1 MRKNGAGA
9 VIYAVP
15 AVLRD
20 HGVRLRMLELT
31 RFPQGTEHDEP
42 IDADFPEVAEKG
54 RGAEEQPEKEEQEEK
69 GNEAS

>member
-1 MRKNGAGA
+1 
-9 VIYAVP
+9 
-15 AVLRD
+15 
-20 HGVRLRMLELT
+20 MLELT